1 MASSWSEFSPA
12 GLLQVLVAQGVD
24 FVVIGGLAL
33 VFHGSTRITQDLD
46 ICYSTEP
53 ANLEV
58 LGLALRDL
66 EASLFGLEEN
76 LPFVPDARTL
86 HGTEILTL
94 ATRLGK
100 LDLLR
105 APQGAPPYS
114 ELRDQAELISTGS
127 FAVRV
132 ARPAHLIAMK
142 RAAGRA
148 KDLAD
153 IEELEAIADLRS
165 RRT

>member
-1 MASSWSEFSPA
+1 MPDWQEFRPA
-12 GLLQVLVAQGVD
+12 EILRELVGRGVD
-24 FVVIGGLAL
+24 FVVIGGLAA
-33 VFHGSTRITQDLD
+33 VFHGSARVTQDLD
-46 ICYSTEP
+46 ISYAGDP

-58 LGLALRDL
+58 LGSALANLDAKL
-66 EASLFGLEEN
+66 YGVEED
-76 LPFVPDARTL
+76 LPFEPDARSL
-86 HGTEILTL
+86 ARTELLTL

-105 APQGAPPYS
+105 APAGAPPYAV
-114 ELRDQAELISTGS
+114 LRDGADVINLGD

-132 ARPAHLIAMK
+132 ASSAHLIAMK

-153 IEELEAIADLRS
+153 VEELEAISDLRS
-165 RRT
+165 GRG